1 MIYEEIAAGRL
12 TARKIGRRTIVRR
25 ADALAWLRSLPRL
38 LPGDDDGTTE
48 NEDSRATK
56 SDRLDDQGPATPT
69 GERTNGWQ
77 AAGVL

>member
-1 MIYEEIAAGRL
+1 MRG
-12 TARKIGRRTIVRR
+12 

-38 LPGDDDGTTE
+38 LPGDDDDMTE

-56 SDRLDDQGPATPT
+56 SDRLDDQGPAAET
-69 GERTNGWQ
+69 ENRTNGWQ

>member
-12 TARKIGRRTIVRR
+12 IARKIGRRTIVRR

-38 LPGDDDGTTE
+38 APGDDDLAK
-48 NEDSRATK
+48 NEDSGATK
-56 SDRLDDQGPATPT
+56 SDRFDDQGPAT
-69 GERTNGWQ
+69 EDRTNRWQ